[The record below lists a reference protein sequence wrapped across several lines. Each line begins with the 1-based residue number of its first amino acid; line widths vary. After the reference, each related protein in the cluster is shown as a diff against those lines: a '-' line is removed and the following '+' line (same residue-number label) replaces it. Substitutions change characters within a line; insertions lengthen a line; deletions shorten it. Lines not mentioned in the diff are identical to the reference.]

1 MRVADLDIPAVFTF
15 SGRRWVSSSSHTQA
29 DTMRWCID
37 LDGGHLLQLPMDAEV
52 VLLDEAEAAHLL
64 AMHREQAAAIRDT

>member
-15 SGRRWVSSSSHTQA
+15 SGKRWVSSSSHTQA
-29 DTMRWCID
+29 DTMRWCLD

-52 VLLDEAEAAHLL
+52 VLLDEAEAAHIL
-64 AMHREQAAAIRDT
+64 ATRRELVATVREP